1 MVSVR
6 ITCGKGVVSD
16 RCDRIRYEYIIEY
29 MIGKWRGTFMK
40 NRKKSAVLALLL
52 AGSVAMLGGCSK
64 LKKEEPQTEKPTEVV
79 TEAPTESETA
89 TEKPTE
95 KVTEKQT
102 ETEKVTEKQ
111 TELKVLTAEE
121 EKAQEKELDQIK
133 MMYAKDDINVRS
145 DPDTTA
151 DNIVYSYMQG
161 DQVTVVGETP
171 NWYVVEMDGY
181 DFNGYVSKQFVS
193 AEKVAEKTDA
203 ERQEAIEKELSTTQT
218 SDSATTGTTSEGT
231 SSDTTGSSS
240 DTTAVDSQYGVGDFA
255 ESYSVEAATGANI
268 RSTPAQDGEIVG
280 TIESGT
286 KVTALGETDR
296 WYKIEY
302 NGTVGYVNKN
312 LFK

>member
-1 MVSVR
+1 
-6 ITCGKGVVSD
+6 
-16 RCDRIRYEYIIEY
+16 
-29 MIGKWRGTFMK
+29 MK
-40 NRKKSAVLALLL
+40 NRSKSAVLALLL

-79 TEAPTESETA
+79 TEAPTESETQ
-89 TEKPTE
+89 TEKQTE

-102 ETEKVTEKQ
+102 EKVTEKQ
-111 TELKVLTAEE
+111 TESETEPKVLTAAE
-121 EKAQEKELDQIK
+121 EKAQEKELDQLR

-151 DNIVYSYMQG
+151 DNIIYSYMQG

-171 NWYVVEMDGY
+171 NWYVVELEDY
-181 DFNGYVSKQFVS
+181 DSNGYVSKQFVS
-193 AEKVAEKTDA
+193 AEKVAETTDE
-203 ERQEAIEKELSTTQT
+203 ERQAAIEKELSGANN
-218 SDSATTGTTSEGT
+218 SDSTGDGSTST
-231 SSDTTGSSS
+231 SADGSS
-240 DTTAVDSQYGVGDFA
+240 DTTASSGTDTSAVDSEYGVGDFA

-280 TIESGT
+280 TIASGT
-286 KVTALGETDR
+286 TVTALGETDR

-302 NGTVGYVNKN
+302 NGTIGYVNKN

>member
-1 MVSVR
+1 
-6 ITCGKGVVSD
+6 
-16 RCDRIRYEYIIEY
+16 
-29 MIGKWRGTFMK
+29 MK
-40 NRKKSAVLALLL
+40 NRSKSAVLALLL

-79 TEAPTESETA
+79 TEAPTESETQ
-89 TEKPTE
+89 TEKQTE

-102 ETEKVTEKQ
+102 EKVTEKQ
-111 TELKVLTAEE
+111 TESETEPQVLTAAE
-121 EKAQEKELDQIK
+121 EKAQETELDQLR

-151 DNIVYSYMQG
+151 DNIIYSYMQG

-171 NWYVVEMDGY
+171 NWYVVELEDY
-181 DFNGYVSKQFVS
+181 DSNGYVSKQFVS
-193 AEKVAEKTDA
+193 AEKVAETTDE
-203 ERQEAIEKELSTTQT
+203 ERQAAIEKELSGANN
-218 SDSATTGTTSEGT
+218 SDSTGDGSTST
-231 SSDTTGSSS
+231 SADGSS
-240 DTTAVDSQYGVGDFA
+240 DTTASSGTDTSAVDSEYGVGDFA

-280 TIESGT
+280 TIASGT
-286 KVTALGETDR
+286 TVTALGETDR

-302 NGTVGYVNKN
+302 NGTIGYVNKN